1 MAAQAYDPAQS
12 LSGAARMMIE
22 AAGFGIRRR
31 EQIDM
36 PLSSSIQNLV
46 SKLAK
51 QRFLTLA
58 QSPAC

>member
-1 MAAQAYDPAQS
+1 
-12 LSGAARMMIE
+12 MMIE